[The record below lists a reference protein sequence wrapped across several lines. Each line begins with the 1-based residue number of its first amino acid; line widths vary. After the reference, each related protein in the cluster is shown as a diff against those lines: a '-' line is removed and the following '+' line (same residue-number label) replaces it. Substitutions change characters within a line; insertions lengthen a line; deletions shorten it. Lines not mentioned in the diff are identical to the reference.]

1 MKYVVIFKAKI
12 KHFDEHYAQTA
23 QKMRE
28 KALKEFD
35 CQHFEA
41 LCEEGQEI
49 ALSYWN
55 SLSDIQAWH
64 ADAEHIAAQQLGKA
78 QWYAHFSV
86 EVCEVQRRYSSP
98 SSKQST

>member
-12 KHFDEHYAQTA
+12 KQFDEHYAQTA
-23 QKMRE
+23 QLMRE
-28 KALKEFD
+28 KALTEFH

-41 LCEEGQEI
+41 LCENNQEI

-55 SLSDIQAWH
+55 QLEDIQAWH
-64 ADAEHIAAQQLGKA
+64 ADAEHIAAQQLGKT

-86 EVCEVQRRYSSP
+86 EVCEIQRCYSSDRM
-98 SSKQST
+98 K

>member
-1 MKYVVIFKAKI
+1 MKCVVIFKAKI

-28 KALKEFD
+28 KALKEFN

-55 SLSDIQAWH
+55 SLSDICRCRTH
-64 ADAEHIAAQQLGKA
+64 CGAAAG
-78 QWYAHFSV
+78 
-86 EVCEVQRRYSSP
+86 
-98 SSKQST
+98 QSAMVRAFQCRSL